1 MSFDHLIQQLTR
13 RTRRQVVCTGHGAE
27 RITSLSKTERIRTY
41 LREVGPANSATLAME
56 ADVPSC
62 ALVGALLKGD
72 LARGS
77 VVRDG
82 ARYVWNND
90 WDSKAAEQIRQAKA
104 LLKRHGYTVIRGTR

>member
-13 RTRRQVVCTGHGAE
+13 RTRRQIPCTDE
-27 RITSLSKTERIRTY
+27 RVTSLSKTERIRRY
-41 LREVGPANSATLAME
+41 LRDVGPANSATLAME

-72 LARGS
+72 IARGS

-82 ARYVWNND
+82 ARYVWNGD
-90 WDSKAAEQIRQAKA
+90 WDQHATKQIRQAKA
-104 LLKRHGYTVIRGTR
+104 LLKRHGYIVTRGTR

>member
-13 RTRRQVVCTGHGAE
+13 RTRRQPPCAE
-27 RITSLSKTERIRTY
+27 RFEVTSLSKTERIRTY
-41 LREVGPANSATLAME
+41 LREVGPAVSATLAIE

-82 ARYVWNND
+82 ARYVWNSD
-90 WDSKAAEQIRQAKA
+90 WDNQAAEEIRKAKA
-104 LLKRHGYTVIRGTR
+104 LLKRHGYIVTKRAAS